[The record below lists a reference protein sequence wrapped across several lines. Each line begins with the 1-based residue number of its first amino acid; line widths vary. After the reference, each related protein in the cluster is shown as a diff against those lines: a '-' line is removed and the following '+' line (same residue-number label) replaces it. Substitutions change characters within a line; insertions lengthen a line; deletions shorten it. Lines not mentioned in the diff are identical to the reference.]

1 MLHITRVVVGVA
13 AVVDF
18 IFLIV
23 CSQNYGM
30 QNKALLTRE
39 QCYID
44 KKIKLDHNSSY
55 HVQMLFVT
63 AFSFNF
69 TMYIGIIFCN

>member
-13 AVVDF
+13 AVVYF
-18 IFLIV
+18 IFVIV

-30 QNKALLTRE
+30 QNKALLIRE
-39 QCYID
+39 QCYINN
-44 KKIKLDHNSSY
+44 KKLDHNSSY

-63 AFSFNF
+63 EFSFNF
-69 TMYIGIIFCN
+69 AMYIGIIF